1 MRFLAKKRELIE
13 EKAEKKSGAKGA
25 KKIEKVE
32 KAGKKEKAEEKA
44 EKKAVA
50 KPRGKVRAEPKT
62 EAQEKREALRK
73 ELEERGIKV
82 KEIAAEAPEKRPG
95 ERKTSEKKAPE
106 WVEYKPRQIEQLIV
120 QMANSGHTGSEIG
133 MLLRDQYG
141 IPNVETVTKKSILKM
156 LQENNIAPKMPEDL
170 MNLIKKSLKLHKHM
184 QLNKKDMSAKHGY
197 VLTVSKIRKLSN
209 YYQRMGRLAKDWR
222 YSTEEAELLMK

>member
-1 MRFLAKKRELIE
+1 MHNFGLISLAKKKELIE
-13 EKAEKKSGAKGA
+13 EKAEKKSGAKSA
-25 KKIEKVE
+25 KK
-32 KAGKKEKAEEKA
+32 EEKA
-44 EKKAVA
+44 HEKPKKAE
-50 KPRGKVRAEPKT
+50 KPEPKSKVRAVPRT
-62 EAQEKREALRK
+62 EAQEKRDALKR

-82 KEIAAEAPEKRPG
+82 KEIAAEAPEKG
-95 ERKTSEKKAPE
+95 KFSSERKTSEKKAPE

>member
-1 MRFLAKKRELIE
+1 MAKKKELIE

-25 KKIEKVE
+25 KKEERAHEKP
-32 KAGKKEKAEEKA
+32 KKA
-44 EKKAVA
+44 EKPEPKA
-50 KPRGKVRAEPKT
+50 KVRAVPKT
-62 EAQEKREALRK
+62 EAQEKRDALKR
-73 ELEERGIKV
+73 ELEERGIRV
-82 KEIAAEAPEKRPG
+82 KEIAAEALEKG
-95 ERKTSEKKAPE
+95 KFSSERKTSERKAPE

-141 IPNVETVTKKSILKM
+141 IPNVETVTKKSMLKM

-184 QLNKKDMSAKHGY
+184 QLNRKDMSAKHGY

>member
-1 MRFLAKKRELIE
+1 MHNFGLISLAKKKELIE
-13 EKAEKKSGAKGA
+13 EKAEKKSGAKSA
-25 KKIEKVE
+25 KK
-32 KAGKKEKAEEKA
+32 EEKA
-44 EKKAVA
+44 HEKPKKAEKSEPKA
-50 KPRGKVRAEPKT
+50 KVRAVPRT
-62 EAQEKREALRK
+62 EAQEKRDALKR

-82 KEIAAEAPEKRPG
+82 KEIAAEAPEKG
-95 ERKTSEKKAPE
+95 KFSSERKTSEKKAPE

>member
-1 MRFLAKKRELIE
+1 MKSLAKKKELLE
-13 EKAEKKSGAKGA
+13 EKAEKRSGAKAG
-25 KKIEKVE
+25 KKTEKVE
-32 KAGKKEKAEEKA
+32 KAEKKEKAGEKSEKA
-44 EKKAVA
+44 GA
-50 KPRGKVRAEPKT
+50 KPGGRARVEPKT
-62 EAQEKREALRK
+62 EAQEKREALKR
-73 ELEERGIKV
+73 ELEERGIRV
-82 KEIAAEAPEKRPG
+82 KEIAVEAPEKVSG

-120 QMANSGHTGSEIG
+120 QMANAGHGSSEIG

-141 IPNVETVTKKSILKM
+141 IPNVETITKKSILKM
-156 LQENNIAPKMPEDL
+156 LQENNLAPKMPEDL

-197 VLTVSKIRKLSN
+197 GLTVSKIRKLAN
-209 YYQRMGRLAKDWR
+209 YYQRTGRLAKDWR